1 MLRALIPAGAL
12 AFGLAFTPVF
22 AAGMHDGGDCARHTM
37 KHDMG
42 ARMQQHLDRFK
53 AELKLT
59 PEQEPAWQAFAQAVT
74 AQMHEMKST
83 WESARG
89 RAMTAPERMQ
99 QRLHFAEQ
107 RVQGLREISHAFD
120 NLYNA
125 LTPEQKAIADRHA
138 AMMGPH
144 APTAD
149 RHHK

>member
-59 PEQEPAWQAFAQAVT
+59 PEQEPAWQAFAQA
-74 AQMHEMKST
+74 
-83 WESARG
+83 
-89 RAMTAPERMQ
+89 
-99 QRLHFAEQ
+99 FAEQ

-138 AMMGPH
+138 AMMGQH
-144 APTAD
+144 APPAD
-149 RHHK
+149 RHHQ